1 MTIHSLFEKQVV
13 ANSDHP
19 AVVSCEKCLTYRELN
34 EKSNQ
39 LAEVLVEHNICTGCI
54 VGIMME
60 RSVDMIIAV
69 LAVLKSGGAYLA
81 IDPGYPEERIRFML
95 SDSNVKLLLTQ
106 QHLGTPNHPGLSKL
120 VVTEQLYS
128 NRSTDNLERNVCS
141 SDLAYL
147 IYTSGSTGQPKGT
160 LLEHKG
166 IENLQ
171 SIWTNK
177 FHITSKD
184 RIGQFASF
192 SFDASVWELFMA
204 LFNGA
209 TLYIIPQKII
219 HDPIDF
225 ETYVSENM
233 ITVLTLP
240 PSYAVYLEASH
251 ISDLRLLITAG
262 SSSSSNLVNQWS
274 PCTTYVNA
282 YGPTE
287 ASICASL
294 WMAPSAYF
302 EGNSVPIGLSLPNT
316 HFFIFDEQ
324 LNPVD
329 TGEIGELFISG
340 CGLARGYLNRPELT
354 KQKFIQHPTIPEITI
369 YRTGDL
375 VRMLPDGNL
384 EYRGRIDQQ
393 VKIRGHRI
401 ELEEIEAILLKHKEI
416 TEVVVQAIQNEQ
428 DQLQLCAY
436 YVAQNTISTAELRQ
450 FIKQE
455 LPIYMMPTYFIYL
468 SELPMTINGKV
479 DRKAL
484 SMPTR
489 DLSEQPNLQQP
500 RTDLEELLCLLMG
513 EVLGVGQVGIYD
525 NFYDLGGD
533 SIKAIQL
540 SAKLNSH
547 NLKLSSHLLLKQPTI
562 AQFGQ
567 SIQRIH
573 RKSDQGKILG
583 NVPLTPI
590 QHWFFTKKLTDK
602 HHWNQ
607 SVLFYN
613 PERYE
618 TEALFRVLRTLVEHH
633 DALRMTYQ
641 MESGNLKQ
649 VNMDVS
655 PEVFNF
661 NVFDVPHEDEEKFII
676 DQISEI
682 QGSKSLEK
690 GPLVHLGLFRSESGD
705 HLLLS
710 IHHLVMDGISL
721 RILIEDFSKSYEQII
736 KGRQV
741 VILQEKTDSYQK
753 WAEALENYSDSREIV
768 KYIPYWLN
776 FNAKVNQELL
786 LWKNDQV
793 QVSTQRNKRNLKF
806 ALSKENT
813 KRLLGQVHHAYNTDI
828 NDVLITALG
837 IALYD
842 WLKVKQVVINME
854 SHGRT
859 DILPDMNITRTVGWF
874 TSQCPVLLCM
884 YEPDNLSEWIIKTKE
899 NLRSIPNKGLDYEV
913 LKYLSPESLRAPLVF
928 SIEPEINFNYLGQLD
943 PISSSPYF
951 QLSSYSSAA
960 SFGPEGL
967 GNISPNNE
975 LCYALEITGYITRDQ
990 LHLSIGYDSA
1000 RISGQEIQH
1009 LAGRYEKHLIRT
1021 IQHCIDKKE
1030 QLRTPSDFTLKN
1042 LKEEDLD
1049 MIYDVLRSSLNSK
1062 H

>member
-13 ANSDHP
+13 ANSDRL
-19 AVVSCEKCLTYRELN
+19 AVVSCEKYLTYRQLN

-39 LAEVLVEHNICTGCI
+39 LAEILVEHNVSTGCI

-81 IDPGYPEERIRFML
+81 LDPGYPEERVEFML

-106 QHLGTPNHPGLSKL
+106 QHLKSPNHPGLSKL
-120 VVTEQLYS
+120 TVTEQLYS
-128 NRSTDNLERNVCS
+128 NCSTNNLERNICS

-171 SIWTNK
+171 SIWANK

-192 SFDASVWELFMA
+192 SFDASVWEIFMA

-209 TLYIIPQKII
+209 TLYIIPQEII
-219 HDPIDF
+219 HQTLDF
-225 ETYVSENM
+225 ESYVLENM

-240 PSYAVYLEASH
+240 PSYAVYLEASR
-251 ISDLRLLITAG
+251 ITNLRLMITAG
-262 SSSSSNLVNQWS
+262 SSSSGNLVNQWI
-274 PCTTYVNA
+274 PYTTYVNA

-294 WMAPSAYF
+294 WVAPSAFF

-316 HFFIFDEQ
+316 NFYILDEQ
-324 LNPVD
+324 LKPVD
-329 TGEIGELFISG
+329 CGEIGELFISG

-354 KQKFIQHPTIPEITI
+354 KQKFIQHPTIPETTI

-375 VRMLPDGNL
+375 VRMLSDGNL
-384 EYRGRIDQQ
+384 EYHGRTDQQ

-401 ELEEIEAILLKHKEI
+401 ELEEIEVILLKHKEI
-416 TEVVVQAIQNEQ
+416 TEVVVQTIQGEQ

-436 YVAQNTISTAELRQ
+436 YVARNAINTTELRQ

-455 LPIYMMPTYFIYL
+455 LPIYMIPTYFVYL

-484 SMPTR
+484 PSPTR
-489 DLSEQPNLQQP
+489 DLSGQLNHQQP
-500 RTDLEELLCLLMG
+500 RTDLEKLLCLLMS
-513 EVLGVGQVGIYD
+513 EVLGVGQVGIND

-547 NLKLSSHLLLKQPTI
+547 NLKLSSHHLLKQPTI

-567 SIQRIH
+567 SIQQIL
-573 RKSDQGKILG
+573 RKGDQGKVLG
-583 NVPLTPI
+583 NVRFTPI
-590 QHWFFTKKLTDK
+590 QHWFFLKKLTDK

-613 PERYE
+613 PARYE
-618 TEALFRVLRTLVEHH
+618 PEVLFNVLKTLVEHH

-641 MESGNLKQ
+641 MEGGILKQ
-649 VNMDVS
+649 MNMDMN
-655 PEVFNF
+655 PEVFSF
-661 NVFDVPHEDEEKFII
+661 NILNVPPEDEEQFII
-676 DQISEI
+676 NQISEI
-682 QGSKSLEK
+682 QGSKNLER
-690 GPLVHLGLFRSESGD
+690 GPLVHLELFRSKVGD

-721 RILIEDFSKSYEQII
+721 RILIEDLTKSYEQLIE
-736 KGRQV
+736 GRQV
-741 VILQEKTDSYQK
+741 VLQEKTDSFQR
-753 WAEALENYSDSREIV
+753 WAEALENYSCSEEVV
-768 KYIPYWLN
+768 KQIPYWLD
-776 FNAKVNQELL
+776 FEARVNQESI
-786 LWKNDQV
+786 LWKRELV
-793 QVSTQRNKRNLKF
+793 QRSTQRNKHNLKF

-813 KRLLGQVHHAYNTDI
+813 KWLLGQAHHAYNTDI
-828 NDVLITALG
+828 NDVLISALG
-837 IALYD
+837 MALHD
-842 WLKVKQVVINME
+842 WLEIRQIVINME

-884 YEPDNLSEWIIKTKE
+884 HDPDDLSEWITKTKE
-899 NLRSIPNKGLDYEV
+899 NLRTIPNKGLDYEV
-913 LKYLSPESLRAPLVF
+913 LKYLSPERLRAPLIF

-943 PISSSPYF
+943 QISNSPYF
-951 QLSSYSSAA
+951 QLSPYSSAA

-975 LCYALEITGYITRDQ
+975 LCYALEITGYIEGDQ

-1000 RISGQEIQH
+1000 RISVQEIQH
-1009 LAGRYEKHLIRT
+1009 LAEGYEKQLIRI

-1030 QLRTPSDFTLKN
+1030 QVRTPSDFTLKN
-1042 LKEEDLD
+1042 LKEEDLN
-1049 MIYDVLRSSLNSK
+1049 MIYDVLLNSLNI
-1062 H
+1062 

>member
-13 ANSDHP
+13 ANSDRL
-19 AVVSCEKCLTYRELN
+19 AVVSCEKYLTYRQLN

-39 LAEVLVEHNICTGCI
+39 LAEILVEHNVCTGCI

-81 IDPGYPEERIRFML
+81 LDPGYPEERVKFML

-106 QHLGTPNHPGLSKL
+106 QHLKSPNHSGLSKL
-120 VVTEQLYS
+120 TVTEQLYS
-128 NRSTDNLERNVCS
+128 NCSTNNLERNVCS

-160 LLEHKG
+160 LIEHKG

-171 SIWTNK
+171 SIWANK

-192 SFDASVWELFMA
+192 SFDASVWEIFMA

-209 TLYIIPQKII
+209 TLYIIPQEII
-219 HDPIDF
+219 HQTLDF
-225 ETYVSENM
+225 ESYVLENM

-240 PSYAVYLEASH
+240 PSYAVYLEASR
-251 ISDLRLLITAG
+251 ISNLRLMITAG
-262 SSSSSNLVNQWS
+262 SSSSGNLVNQWS
-274 PCTTYVNA
+274 PYTTYVNA

-294 WMAPSAYF
+294 WVAPSAFF

-316 HFFIFDEQ
+316 NFYILDEQ
-324 LNPVD
+324 LKPVD
-329 TGEIGELFISG
+329 CGEIGELFISG

-354 KQKFIQHPTIPEITI
+354 KQKFIQHPTISETTI
-369 YRTGDL
+369 YKTGDL
-375 VRMLPDGNL
+375 VRMLSDGNL
-384 EYRGRIDQQ
+384 EYHGRTDQQ

-401 ELEEIEAILLKHKEI
+401 ELEEIEVILLKHKEI
-416 TEVVVQAIQNEQ
+416 TEVVVQTIQGEQ

-436 YVAQNTISTAELRQ
+436 YVARNAINTTELRQ

-455 LPIYMMPTYFIYL
+455 LPIYMMPTYFVYL
-468 SELPMTINGKV
+468 SELPLTINGKV

-484 SMPTR
+484 PSPTR
-489 DLSEQPNLQQP
+489 DLSVQLNHQQP
-500 RTDLEELLCLLMG
+500 RTDLEELLCLLMS
-513 EVLGVGQVGIYD
+513 EILGVGQVGIYD

-547 NLKLSSHLLLKQPTI
+547 NLKLSSHHLLKQPTI

-567 SIQRIH
+567 SIQQIL
-573 RKSDQGKILG
+573 RKSDQGKVLG
-583 NVPLTPI
+583 NVRLTPI
-590 QHWFFTKKLTDK
+590 QHWFFSKKLTDK

-613 PERYE
+613 PVRYE
-618 TEALFRVLRTLVEHH
+618 PEVLFNVLKTLVEHH

-641 MESGNLKQ
+641 MEGGILKQ
-649 VNMDVS
+649 MNMDMS
-655 PEVFNF
+655 PEVFSF
-661 NVFDVPHEDEEKFII
+661 NILNVPYEDEEQFII
-676 DQISEI
+676 NQISEI
-682 QGSKSLEK
+682 QGSKNLER
-690 GPLVHLGLFRSESGD
+690 GPLVHLELFRSKVGD

-721 RILIEDFSKSYEQII
+721 RILIEDFSKSYEQLIE
-736 KGRQV
+736 GRQV
-741 VILQEKTDSYQK
+741 VLQEKTDSFQR
-753 WAEALENYSDSREIV
+753 WAEALKNYSCSEEVV
-768 KYIPYWLN
+768 KQIPYWLD
-776 FNAKVNQELL
+776 FEARVNQDSI
-786 LWKNDQV
+786 LWKRDQV

-813 KRLLGQVHHAYNTDI
+813 KWLLGQVHHAYNTEI
-828 NDVLITALG
+828 NDVLISALG
-837 IALYD
+837 MALYG
-842 WLKVKQVVINME
+842 WLEIRQIVINME

-859 DILPDMNITRTVGWF
+859 DILPDINITRTVGWF
-874 TSQCPVLLCM
+874 TSQCPVLLYM
-884 YEPDNLSEWIIKTKE
+884 HDPDNLSEWITKTKE
-899 NLRSIPNKGLDYEV
+899 NLRTIPNKGLDYEV
-913 LKYLSPESLRAPLVF
+913 LKYLSPEHLRAPLIF

-943 PISSSPYF
+943 QISNSSYF
-951 QLSSYSSAA
+951 QPSLYSSAA

-975 LCYALEITGYITRDQ
+975 LCYALEITGYIVGDQ

-1000 RISGQEIQH
+1000 RISVQEIQH
-1009 LAGRYEKHLIRT
+1009 LAEGYEKQLIRI
-1021 IQHCIDKKE
+1021 IQHCKDKKE
-1030 QLRTPSDFTLKN
+1030 QVRTPSDFTLKN
-1042 LKEEDLD
+1042 LKEEELN
-1049 MIYDVLRSSLNSK
+1049 MIYDVLLNSLNI
-1062 H
+1062 

>member
-13 ANSDHP
+13 ANSDRL
-19 AVVSCEKCLTYRELN
+19 AVVSCEKYLTYRQLN

-39 LAEVLVEHNICTGCI
+39 LAEILVEHNVSTGCI

-81 IDPGYPEERIRFML
+81 LDPGYPEERVEFML

-106 QHLGTPNHPGLSKL
+106 QHLKSPNHPGLSKL
-120 VVTEQLYS
+120 TVTEQLYS
-128 NRSTDNLERNVCS
+128 NCSTNNLERNICS

-171 SIWTNK
+171 SIWANK

-192 SFDASVWELFMA
+192 SFDASVWEIFMA

-209 TLYIIPQKII
+209 TLYIIPQEII
-219 HDPIDF
+219 HQTLDF
-225 ETYVSENM
+225 ESYVLENM

-240 PSYAVYLEASH
+240 PSYAVYLEASR
-251 ISDLRLLITAG
+251 ITNLRLMITAG
-262 SSSSSNLVNQWS
+262 SSSSGNLVNQWI
-274 PCTTYVNA
+274 PYTTYVNA

-294 WMAPSAYF
+294 WVAPSAFF

-316 HFFIFDEQ
+316 NFYILDEQ
-324 LNPVD
+324 LKPVD
-329 TGEIGELFISG
+329 CGEIGELFISG

-354 KQKFIQHPTIPEITI
+354 KQKFIQHPTIPETTI

-375 VRMLPDGNL
+375 VRMLSDGNL
-384 EYRGRIDQQ
+384 EYHGRTDQQ

-401 ELEEIEAILLKHKEI
+401 ELEEIEVILLKHKEI
-416 TEVVVQAIQNEQ
+416 TEVVVQTIQGEQ

-436 YVAQNTISTAELRQ
+436 YVARNAINTTELRQ

-455 LPIYMMPTYFIYL
+455 LPIYMIPTYFVYL

-484 SMPTR
+484 PSPTR
-489 DLSEQPNLQQP
+489 DLSGQLNHQQP
-500 RTDLEELLCLLMG
+500 RTDLEKLLCLLMS
-513 EVLGVGQVGIYD
+513 EVLGVGQVGIND

-547 NLKLSSHLLLKQPTI
+547 NLKLSSHHLLKQPTI

-567 SIQRIH
+567 SIQQIL
-573 RKSDQGKILG
+573 RKGDQGKVLG
-583 NVPLTPI
+583 NVRFTPI
-590 QHWFFTKKLTDK
+590 QHWFFLKKLTDK

-613 PERYE
+613 PARYE
-618 TEALFRVLRTLVEHH
+618 PEVLFNVLKTLVEHH

-641 MESGNLKQ
+641 MEGGILKQ
-649 VNMDVS
+649 MNMDMN
-655 PEVFNF
+655 PEVFSF
-661 NVFDVPHEDEEKFII
+661 NILNVPPEDEEQFII
-676 DQISEI
+676 NQISKI
-682 QGSKSLEK
+682 QGSKNLER
-690 GPLVHLGLFRSESGD
+690 GPLVHLELFRSKVGD

-721 RILIEDFSKSYEQII
+721 RILIEDLTKSYEQLIE
-736 KGRQV
+736 GRQV
-741 VILQEKTDSYQK
+741 VLQEKTDSFQR
-753 WAEALENYSDSREIV
+753 WAEALENYSCSEEVV
-768 KYIPYWLN
+768 KQIPYWLD
-776 FNAKVNQELL
+776 FEARVNQESI
-786 LWKNDQV
+786 LWKRELV
-793 QVSTQRNKRNLKF
+793 QRSTQRNKRNLKF

-813 KRLLGQVHHAYNTDI
+813 KWLLGQAHHAYNTDI
-828 NDVLITALG
+828 NDVLISALG
-837 IALYD
+837 MALHD
-842 WLKVKQVVINME
+842 WLEIRQIVINME

-874 TSQCPVLLCM
+874 TSQCPILLCM
-884 YEPDNLSEWIIKTKE
+884 HDPDDLSEWITKIKE
-899 NLRSIPNKGLDYEV
+899 NLRTIPNKGLDYEV
-913 LKYLSPESLRAPLVF
+913 LKYLSPERLRAPLIF

-943 PISSSPYF
+943 QISNSPYF
-951 QLSSYSSAA
+951 QLSPYSSAA

-975 LCYALEITGYITRDQ
+975 LCYALEITGYIEGDQ

-1000 RISGQEIQH
+1000 RISVQEIQH
-1009 LAGRYEKHLIRT
+1009 LAEGYEKQLIRI

-1030 QLRTPSDFTLKN
+1030 QVRTPSDFTLKN
-1042 LKEEDLD
+1042 LKEEDLN
-1049 MIYDVLRSSLNSK
+1049 MIYDVLLNSLNI
-1062 H
+1062 

>member
-19 AVVSCEKCLTYRELN
+19 AVVSCENYLTYRQLN

-39 LAEVLVEHNICTGCI
+39 LAEILVEHNVCTGCI

-81 IDPGYPEERIRFML
+81 LDPGYPEERIKFML

-106 QHLGTPNHPGLSKL
+106 QHLKSPNHPGLSKL
-120 VVTEQLYS
+120 TVTEQLYS
-128 NRSTDNLERNVCS
+128 NRSTSNLERNVCS

-171 SIWTNK
+171 LIWANK

-192 SFDASVWELFMA
+192 SFDASVWEIFMA

-209 TLYIIPQKII
+209 TLYIIPQEII
-219 HDPIDF
+219 HQTLDF
-225 ETYVSENM
+225 ESYVSENM

-240 PSYAVYLEASH
+240 PSYAVYLEASR
-251 ISDLRLLITAG
+251 ITNLRLMITAG
-262 SSSSSNLVNQWS
+262 SSSSGNLVNQWS
-274 PCTTYVNA
+274 PYTTYVNA

-287 ASICASL
+287 ASICVSL
-294 WMAPSAYF
+294 WVAPSAYF
-302 EGNSVPIGLSLPNT
+302 EGNSVPIGLPLPNT

-329 TGEIGELFISG
+329 SGKIGELFISG

-354 KQKFIQHPTIPEITI
+354 KQKFIQHPTIPELTI

-375 VRMLPDGNL
+375 VRILPDGNL
-384 EYRGRIDQQ
+384 EYRGRTDQQ

-401 ELEEIEAILLKHKEI
+401 ELEEIEVILLKHKEI
-416 TEVVVQAIQNEQ
+416 TEAVVQAIQDEQ

-436 YVAQNTISTAELRQ
+436 YVAQNTISTTELRQ

-455 LPIYMMPTYFIYL
+455 LPIYMIPTYFVYL

-484 SMPTR
+484 PMPTR
-489 DLSEQPNLQQP
+489 DLSSQLNHHQP
-500 RTDLEELLCLLMG
+500 RTDLEELLCLLMS
-513 EVLGVGQVGIYD
+513 EVLGVDQVGIYD

-540 SAKLNSH
+540 SAKLNFH
-547 NLKLSSHLLLKQPTI
+547 NLKLSSHHLLKQPTI

-567 SIQRIH
+567 SIQQIH

-607 SVLFYN
+607 SVMFYN

-618 TEALFRVLRTLVEHH
+618 TEALLRVLRTLVEHH

-641 MESGNLKQ
+641 MEGGILKQ
-649 VNMDVS
+649 MNMDMN
-655 PEVFNF
+655 PEVFSF
-661 NVFDVPHEDEEKFII
+661 NILNVPYEDEEQFII
-676 DQISEI
+676 NQISEI
-682 QGSKSLEK
+682 QGSKNLER
-690 GPLVHLGLFRSESGD
+690 GPLVHLELFRSKVGD

-721 RILIEDFSKSYEQII
+721 RILIEDLTKSYEQLIER
-736 KGRQV
+736 RQV
-741 VILQEKTDSYQK
+741 VLQEKTDSFQR
-753 WAEALENYSDSREIV
+753 WAEALENYSCSEEVV
-768 KYIPYWLN
+768 KQISYWLD
-776 FNAKVNQELL
+776 FEARVNQESI
-786 LWKNDQV
+786 LWKRELV
-793 QVSTQRNKRNLKF
+793 QRSTQRNKRNLKF

-813 KRLLGQVHHAYNTDI
+813 KWLLGQVHHAYNTDI
-828 NDVLITALG
+828 NDVLITAVG

-859 DILPDMNITRTVGWF
+859 DILPDMNITRTIGWF

-884 YEPDNLSEWIIKTKE
+884 HDSDDLSEWITKTKE
-899 NLRSIPNKGLDYEV
+899 NLRTIPNKGLDYEV
-913 LKYLSPESLRAPLVF
+913 LKYLSPEHLRAPLIF

-943 PISSSPYF
+943 QISNSPYF
-951 QLSSYSSAA
+951 QLSPYSSAA

-975 LCYALEITGYITRDQ
+975 LCYALEITGFITGDQ

-1009 LAGRYEKHLIRT
+1009 LTEGYEKQLIKV

-1030 QLRTPSDFTLKN
+1030 QLRTLSDFTLKN

-1049 MIYDVLRSSLNSK
+1049 MIYDVLLSSLNSK

>member
-13 ANSDHP
+13 ANSDRL
-19 AVVSCEKCLTYRELN
+19 AVVSCEKYLTYRQLN

-39 LAEVLVEHNICTGCI
+39 LAEILVEHNVCTGCI

-81 IDPGYPEERIRFML
+81 LDPGYPEERVKFML

-106 QHLGTPNHPGLSKL
+106 QHLKSPNHPGLSKL
-120 VVTEQLYS
+120 TVTEQLYS
-128 NRSTDNLERNVCS
+128 NCSTNNLERNVCS

-171 SIWTNK
+171 SIWANK

-192 SFDASVWELFMA
+192 SFDASVWEIFMA

-209 TLYIIPQKII
+209 TLYIIPQEII
-219 HDPIDF
+219 HQTLDF
-225 ETYVSENM
+225 ESYVLENM

-240 PSYAVYLEASH
+240 PSYAVYLEASR
-251 ISDLRLLITAG
+251 ITNLRLMITAG
-262 SSSSSNLVNQWS
+262 SSSSGNLVNQWI
-274 PCTTYVNA
+274 PYTTYVNA

-294 WMAPSAYF
+294 WVAPSAFF

-316 HFFIFDEQ
+316 NFYILDEQ
-324 LNPVD
+324 LKPVD
-329 TGEIGELFISG
+329 CGEIGELFISG

-354 KQKFIQHPTIPEITI
+354 KQKFIQHPTIPETTI

-375 VRMLPDGNL
+375 VRMLSDGNL
-384 EYRGRIDQQ
+384 EYHGRTDQQ

-401 ELEEIEAILLKHKEI
+401 ELEEIEVILLKHKEI
-416 TEVVVQAIQNEQ
+416 TEVVVQTIQGEQ

-436 YVAQNTISTAELRQ
+436 YVARNAINTTELRQ

-455 LPIYMMPTYFIYL
+455 LPIYMIPTYFVYL

-484 SMPTR
+484 PSPTR
-489 DLSEQPNLQQP
+489 DLSGHLNHQQP
-500 RTDLEELLCLLMG
+500 RTDLEELLCLLMS

-547 NLKLSSHLLLKQPTI
+547 NLKLSSHHLLKQPTI

-567 SIQRIH
+567 SIQQIL
-573 RKSDQGKILG
+573 RKGDQGKVLG
-583 NVPLTPI
+583 NVRFTPI
-590 QHWFFTKKLTDK
+590 QHWFFLKKLTDK

-613 PERYE
+613 PARYE
-618 TEALFRVLRTLVEHH
+618 PEVLFNVLKTLVEHH

-641 MESGNLKQ
+641 MEDGILKQ
-649 VNMDVS
+649 MNMDMN
-655 PEVFNF
+655 PEAFSFNIL
-661 NVFDVPHEDEEKFII
+661 NVPHEDEEQFII
-676 DQISEI
+676 NQISEI
-682 QGSKSLEK
+682 QGSKNLER
-690 GPLVHLGLFRSESGD
+690 GPLVHLELFRSKVGD

-721 RILIEDFSKSYEQII
+721 RILIEDLTKSYEQLIE
-736 KGRQV
+736 GRQV
-741 VILQEKTDSYQK
+741 VLQEKTDSFQR
-753 WAEALENYSDSREIV
+753 WAEALENYSCSEEVV
-768 KYIPYWLN
+768 KQIPYWLD
-776 FNAKVNQELL
+776 FEARVNQESI
-786 LWKNDQV
+786 LWKRELV
-793 QVSTQRNKRNLKF
+793 QRSTQRNKRNLKF

-813 KRLLGQVHHAYNTDI
+813 KWLLGQAHHAYNTDI
-828 NDVLITALG
+828 NDVLISALG
-837 IALYD
+837 MALND
-842 WLKVKQVVINME
+842 WLEIRQIVINME

-884 YEPDNLSEWIIKTKE
+884 HDPDDLSEWITKTKE
-899 NLRSIPNKGLDYEV
+899 NLRTIPNKGLDYEV
-913 LKYLSPESLRAPLVF
+913 LKYLSPERLRAPLIF

-943 PISSSPYF
+943 QISNSPYF
-951 QLSSYSSAA
+951 QLSPYSSAA

-975 LCYALEITGYITRDQ
+975 LCYALEITGYIEGDQ

-1000 RISGQEIQH
+1000 RISVQEIQH
-1009 LAGRYEKHLIRT
+1009 LAEGYEKQLIRI
-1021 IQHCIDKKE
+1021 IQHCINKKE
-1030 QLRTPSDFTLKN
+1030 QVRTPSDFTLKN
-1042 LKEEDLD
+1042 LKEEDLN
-1049 MIYDVLRSSLNSK
+1049 MIYDVLLNSLNI
-1062 H
+1062 

>member
-13 ANSDHP
+13 ANPDCP
-19 AVVSCEKCLTYRELN
+19 AVVSCEEYLTYRQLN

-39 LAEVLVEHNICTGCI
+39 LAEVLVEHNVCTGCI

-81 IDPGYPEERIRFML
+81 VDPGYPEERIKFML

-106 QHLGTPNHPGLSKL
+106 QHLRTHNHPGLSKL
-120 VVTEQLYS
+120 IVTEQLYS
-128 NRSTDNLERNVCS
+128 NRSIANLERNVCS

-171 SIWTNK
+171 SIWINN
-177 FHITSKD
+177 FHITTRD

-192 SFDASVWELFMA
+192 SFDASVWEIFMA

-209 TLYIIPQKII
+209 TLYIIPQEII
-219 HDPIDF
+219 HQPLDF
-225 ETYVSENM
+225 ESYVSENM

-240 PSYAVYLEASH
+240 PSYAVYLEASR
-251 ISDLRLLITAG
+251 ITSLRLMITAG

-274 PCTTYVNA
+274 PYTTYVNA

-294 WMAPSAYF
+294 WVAPSAYF

-316 HFFIFDEQ
+316 NFYIFDEQ

-329 TGEIGELFISG
+329 CGEIGELFISG
-340 CGLARGYLNRPELT
+340 SGLARGYLNRPELT

-375 VRMLPDGNL
+375 VRMLPDGSL
-384 EYRGRIDQQ
+384 EYRGRTDQQ

-401 ELEEIEAILLKHKEI
+401 ELEEIGMILLKHKEI
-416 TEVVVQAIQNEQ
+416 TEVVLQTIQDEQ

-436 YVAQNTISTAELRQ
+436 YVARNTISTPELRK
-450 FIKQE
+450 FIMQE
-455 LPIYMMPTYFIYL
+455 LPIYMMPTYFVYL
-468 SELPMTINGKV
+468 SEFPMTINGKV
-479 DRKAL
+479 DGKAL
-484 SMPTR
+484 PMPTR
-489 DLSEQPNLQQP
+489 DLSGQSNHQQP
-500 RTDLEELLCLLMG
+500 HTDLEELLCQLMS
-513 EVLGVGQVGIYD
+513 EVLCVGQVGIYD

-547 NLKLSSHLLLKQPTI
+547 NLKLSSQHLLKQPTI

-567 SIQRIH
+567 SIQQIS
-573 RKSDQGKILG
+573 RKSDQGKVLG
-583 NVPLTPI
+583 NVRLTPI
-590 QHWFFTKKLTDK
+590 QHWFFSKKLTDK

-607 SVLFYN
+607 SILFYN

-618 TEALFRVLRTLVEHH
+618 TEALLRVLRTLVEHH

-641 MESGNLKQ
+641 MEDGILKQ

-655 PEVFNF
+655 PEVFSF
-661 NVFDVPHEDEEKFII
+661 NVFNVPHEDEEKFIT

-682 QGSKSLEK
+682 QGSKNLEMS
-690 GPLVHLGLFRSESGD
+690 PLVHVGLFRSKTGD

-721 RILIEDFSKSYEQII
+721 RILIEDLSKSYEQII
-736 KGRQV
+736 KGRQFL
-741 VILQEKTDSYQK
+741 LQGKTDSYQK
-753 WAEALENYSDSREIV
+753 WAESLGKYSCSEEIV
-768 KYIPYWLN
+768 KQIPYWLN
-776 FNAKVNQELL
+776 FYAKVNQESL
-786 LWKNDQV
+786 LWKKDQV
-793 QVSTQRNKRNLKF
+793 QVSTQRNRRNLKF

-813 KRLLGQVHHAYNTDI
+813 KWLLGQVHHAYNTDI
-828 NDVLITALG
+828 NDILITALG
-837 IALYD
+837 LALYD
-842 WLKVKQVVINME
+842 WLEVKQVVINME

-859 DILPDMNITRTVGWF
+859 DILPDVNITRTIGWF

-884 YEPDNLSEWIIKTKE
+884 HDPDNLPDWIIKTKE
-899 NLRSIPNKGLDYEV
+899 NLRTIPNKGLDYEV
-913 LKYLSPESLRAPLVF
+913 LKYLSPESLRAPLIF
-928 SIEPEINFNYLGQLD
+928 TIEPEINFNYLGQLD

-951 QLSSYSSAA
+951 QLSPYSSAA

-975 LCYALEITGYITRDQ
+975 LCYALEITGYTAGDQ

-1000 RISGQEIQH
+1000 RISGQEIQQ
-1009 LAGRYEKHLIRT
+1009 LAEVYEKQLIRI
-1021 IQHCIDKKE
+1021 IQYCIDKKE
-1030 QLRTPSDFTLKN
+1030 QVRTPSDFTLKN

-1049 MIYDVLRSSLNSK
+1049 MIYDVLFGSLNSK

>member
-13 ANSDHP
+13 ANSDHL
-19 AVVSCEKCLTYRELN
+19 AVVSCEKYLTYRQLN

-39 LAEVLVEHNICTGCI
+39 LAEVLVEHNVCTGCI

-81 IDPGYPEERIRFML
+81 LDPGYPEERIKFML

-106 QHLGTPNHPGLSKL
+106 QHLRSPNHPGLSKL
-120 VVTEQLYS
+120 TVTEQLYS
-128 NRSTDNLERNVCS
+128 NRSTNNLERNVCS

-192 SFDASVWELFMA
+192 SFDASVWEIFMA

-209 TLYIIPQKII
+209 TLYIIPQEII
-219 HDPIDF
+219 HQTLDF
-225 ETYVSENM
+225 ESYVSENM

-240 PSYAVYLEASH
+240 PSYAVYLEASR
-251 ISDLRLLITAG
+251 ITNLRLMITAG
-262 SSSSSNLVNQWS
+262 SSSSGNLVNQWS
-274 PCTTYVNA
+274 PYTTYVNA

-294 WMAPSAYF
+294 WVAPSAFF

-316 HFFIFDEQ
+316 NFYIFDKQ

-329 TGEIGELFISG
+329 CGEIGELFISG

-354 KQKFIQHPTIPEITI
+354 KQKFIQHPTIPETII

-375 VRMLPDGNL
+375 VRMLSDGNL
-384 EYRGRIDQQ
+384 EYHGRMDQQ

-401 ELEEIEAILLKHKEI
+401 ELEEIEVIFLKHKEI
-416 TEVVVQAIQNEQ
+416 TEVVVQTIQGEQ

-436 YVAQNTISTAELRQ
+436 YVARNAINTTELRQ

-455 LPIYMMPTYFIYL
+455 LPIYMMPTYFVYL

-484 SMPTR
+484 PIPTR
-489 DLSEQPNLQQP
+489 DLSGQLNHQQP
-500 RTDLEELLCLLMG
+500 RTDLEELICLLMS

-547 NLKLSSHLLLKQPTI
+547 NLKLSSHHLLKQPTI

-567 SIQRIH
+567 SIQQIL
-573 RKSDQGKILG
+573 RKSDQGKVLG
-583 NVPLTPI
+583 NVHLTPI
-590 QHWFFTKKLTDK
+590 QHWFFTKNLTDK

-618 TEALFRVLRTLVEHH
+618 TEALFRGLRTLVEHH

-641 MESGNLKQ
+641 MEDGILKQ
-649 VNMDVS
+649 VNMDMS
-655 PEVFNF
+655 PEVFSFNIF
-661 NVFDVPHEDEEKFII
+661 NVPQEDEEKFII

-682 QGSKSLEK
+682 QGSKNLER
-690 GPLVHLGLFRSESGD
+690 GPLVHLGLFRSKTGD

-710 IHHLVMDGISL
+710 IHHLVIDGISL
-721 RILIEDFSKSYEQII
+721 RILIEDFLKSYEQII

-741 VILQEKTDSYQK
+741 ILQGKTDSYQK
-753 WAEALENYSDSREIV
+753 WAEALEKYSCSEEIV
-768 KYIPYWLN
+768 KQIPYWLD

-786 LWKNDQV
+786 LWKRDQV

-813 KRLLGQVHHAYNTDI
+813 KWLLGQVHHAYNTEI
-828 NDVLITALG
+828 NDILITALG

-842 WLKVKQVVINME
+842 WLEIRQIVINME

-859 DILPDMNITRTVGWF
+859 DILPDINITRTVGWF

-884 YEPDNLSEWIIKTKE
+884 HDPDNLPDWIIKTKE
-899 NLRSIPNKGLDYEV
+899 NLRTIPNKGLDYEV
-913 LKYLSPESLRAPLVF
+913 LKYLSPESLRAPLIF

-943 PISSSPYF
+943 QISNSPYF
-951 QLSSYSSAA
+951 QLSPYSSAA

-975 LCYALEITGYITRDQ
+975 LCYALEITGYIEGDR
-990 LHLSIGYDSA
+990 LHFSIGYDST
-1000 RISGQEIQH
+1000 RISVQEIQY
-1009 LAGRYEKHLIRT
+1009 LAEGYEKQLIKV

-1030 QLRTPSDFTLKN
+1030 QVRTPSDFTLKN
-1042 LKEEDLD
+1042 LKEEDLN
-1049 MIYDVLRSSLNSK
+1049 MIYDVLLNSLNI
-1062 H
+1062 